1 MTTGY
6 ADWRAAVCCG
16 ERSGR
21 MDLGNGNQCFLVYT
35 AGMLL
40 LYFCGRLLFVPL
52 KFILKL
58 LICSLAGGV
67 FLVLIRIFGDTMG
80 LFLPINPVNS
90 LIAGVCG
97 VPELLKH
104 TLFSTGVASSK
115 IVCCCRNDFENVVFF

>member
-1 MTTGY
+1 
-6 ADWRAAVCCG
+6 
-16 ERSGR
+16 
-21 MDLGNGNQCFLVYT
+21 MDLGMETSVFLAYT

-97 VPELLKH
+97 ELLRYYFIFNWCSVLEDSLLLPK
-104 TLFSTGVASSK
+104 
-115 IVCCCRNDFENVVFF
+115 

>member
-1 MTTGY
+1 
-6 ADWRAAVCCG
+6 
-16 ERSGR
+16 
-21 MDLGNGNQCFLVYT
+21 MDLGMETSVFLAYT

-67 FLVLIRIFGDTMG
+67 FLVLIRIFADADGPVSADKSCKLADCRG
-80 LFLPINPVNS
+80 LRGSGSCCAI
-90 LIAGVCG
+90 
-97 VPELLKH
+97 